1 MKRLIQKIDSTEVG
15 HRILRDPVFRMLITA
30 NMSMGWNAVY
40 AIFNGVM
47 GIIYHSFWF
56 ASMFAYYLVLS
67 VMRFIVVSS
76 KSKKRRKSES
86 RMMKVIGTGMIFLA
100 IVVSGIVCMGI
111 AEKHNP
117 KYHIIVMITIAA
129 YTFYIVI
136 QAIISFVKAQKR
148 KNPLMI
154 MLRNISM
161 ACAIVA
167 LLSLERSMLGTFG
180 DAGDRFSMTMT
191 IISGAVAVLLV
202 IVIGVSML
210 IQAGRVEEK
219 ILPDSK

>member
-1 MKRLIQKIDSTEVG
+1 
-15 HRILRDPVFRMLITA
+15 
-30 NMSMGWNAVY
+30 
-40 AIFNGVM
+40 
-47 GIIYHSFWF
+47 
-56 ASMFAYYLVLS
+56 
-67 VMRFIVVSS
+67 MRFIVVSS

-148 KNPLMI
+148 K
-154 MLRNISM
+154 
-161 ACAIVA
+161 
-167 LLSLERSMLGTFG
+167 TH
-180 DAGDRFSMTMT
+180 
-191 IISGAVAVLLV
+191 
-202 IVIGVSML
+202 
-210 IQAGRVEEK
+210 Q
-219 ILPDSK
+219 